1 MQKIDF
7 KAILEPR
14 NRGILLDLVV
24 FLFSLL
30 LMHILTVLSLD
41 LAGQAAQDNFAKLA
55 VGLFFAGVFFLQ
67 PIGPVLKRWS
77 FHQHSSFETNSTT
90 GCLLIGFMWFYV
102 VLMILLSGTAII
114 ILSEAIFERGSPAVD
129 FSALFIVG
137 GAVISIVNAVL
148 IYRYFVKPKRR
159 PRWKFLTTPRAAL
172 LGDVLMFLNV
182 ICLQILWNGV
192 SASASFWDVLIST
205 PLGGQAGTVTEILGR
220 FIAIG
225 ALALLVYFPARIFY
239 LAEDRNRKI
248 TWLTM
253 LLANLPLIFRA
264 VSASRH

>member
-24 FLFSLL
+24 FLISLV
-30 LMHILTVLSLD
+30 LMQVLTVLSLD
-41 LAGQAAQDNFAKLA
+41 LVRQAEQDSFAKLV

-67 PIGPVLKRWS
+67 PLGPVLKRWT
-77 FHQHSSFETNSTT
+77 FHQHSSFETNSTA
-90 GCLLIGFMWFYV
+90 GCLLLGFMWFYL
-102 VLMILLSGTAII
+102 VLMILLSGTATI
-114 ILSEAIFERGSPAVD
+114 ILLEAIFERGSPAAQ
-129 FSALFIVG
+129 FGALFVVG
-137 GAVISIVNAVL
+137 GAVMSIVNAVL
-148 IYRYFVKPKRR
+148 IYRYFLKPKKP
-159 PRWKFLTTPRAAL
+159 PRWKFLTTPRSAL

-192 SASASFWDVLIST
+192 SASSSFWDVLVST
-205 PLGGQAGTVTEILGR
+205 PLGGEAGTVTEILGR

-253 LLANLPLIFRA
+253 FLANLPLIIRA

>member
-14 NRGILLDLVV
+14 NRGILLDVVV
-24 FLFSLL
+24 FLISVL
-30 LMHILTVLSLD
+30 LMHVLTVISRD
-41 LAGQAAQDNFAKLA
+41 LARQAEEDVNAKFL

-67 PIGPVLKRWS
+67 PLGPILKRWS
-77 FHQHSSFETNSTT
+77 FHQRFDFENNSPA
-90 GCLLIGFMWFYV
+90 GCLLIGLMWFYV
-102 VLMILLSGTAII
+102 VLMVLLSGTATI
-114 ILSEAIFERGSPAVD
+114 ILTEVMFERGSPESE
-129 FSALFIVG
+129 FGALFVVG
-137 GAVISIVNAVL
+137 GAILSFVNAAL
-148 IYRYFVKPKRR
+148 IYRYFLKPKKP
-159 PRWKFLTTPRAAL
+159 PRWKFLTTPQSAF

-192 SASASFWDVLIST
+192 IASASFWGVLIST
-205 PLGGQAGTVTEILGR
+205 PLGGKSGTLVELLGR

-239 LAEDRNRKI
+239 LVEDRNRKI

-253 LLANLPLIFRA
+253 LLANLPLIVRA
-264 VSASRH
+264 VSASRL